1 MVLAED
7 LVPRGFKGFVD
18 PCNADVS
25 EYPAELWP
33 EFESFVQ
40 LLAETSASSLD
51 REEELNRA
59 KGRSECTK
67 HGMFF

>member
-51 REEELNRA
+51 RED
-59 KGRSECTK
+59 GTK
-67 HGMFF
+67 QSKRTK